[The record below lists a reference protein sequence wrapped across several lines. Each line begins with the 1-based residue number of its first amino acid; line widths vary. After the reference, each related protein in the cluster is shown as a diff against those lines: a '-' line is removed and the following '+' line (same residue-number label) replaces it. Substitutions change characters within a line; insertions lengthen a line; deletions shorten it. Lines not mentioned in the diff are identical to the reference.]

1 MADQKVSIVQTE
13 TNGMEHFCGLK
24 ISQLE
29 QRDEGVWQCDITHT
43 DGSTDTKKVGLGVD
57 VTDNE
62 GVTSTSSSSVDVS
75 EGAVISTTT
84 EATTTSGSS
93 KGKNQS
99 NIIVFGWIPH
109 EFLPHTSFRR
119 GGGTLISNVEIPTLV
134 YGFNNCNRYI

>member
-43 DGSTDTKKVGLGVD
+43 DGSTDTKTVGLGVD

-62 GVTSTSSSSVDVS
+62 GVTSTSSSSVDVT
-75 EGAVISTTT
+75 EGAIISTP
-84 EATTTSGSS
+84 EATATSTSS
-93 KGKNQS
+93 TGK
-99 NIIVFGWIPH
+99 I
-109 EFLPHTSFRR
+109 
-119 GGGTLISNVEIPTLV
+119 
-134 YGFNNCNRYI
+134 